1 MAAIDIIGSA
11 ITVLSVVVPVI
22 SALVIASIA
31 GFMMYAVYDLARA
44 WVVDKAFVQP
54 AALNTPTK
62 LA

>member
-1 MAAIDIIGSA
+1 MAAIDILGSA

-22 SALVIASIA
+22 SAIVIASIA

-44 WVVDKAFVQP
+44 WVVEKSFIRP
-54 AALNTPTK
+54 AALNSPTK